1 MTPNTSSRRA
11 IARLLAPIVIAVAL
25 LTGLVTGAAG
35 ASGGGGGTKPT
46 IVLVH
51 GAFADASGWDA
62 VTERLQDRGYTVLAT
77 ANPLRG
83 LASDAA
89 YLGSI
94 LDTID
99 GPIVLVGH
107 SYGGMVITNAATS
120 RPNVKALVY
129 VAAFAPD
136 QGDTVQGLV
145 AMNPGSLLGPAT
157 LVFRPHPGGVDGYVN
172 PTDFRTIFAGDI
184 DRDTAAV
191 MAASQRPGDASTLTD
206 QSGPPAWADH
216 PSWYLVAANDKLIPP
231 ATQRFMAQRAGATT
245 VEVRVVA
252 RRHDL
257 PAASHHQPDPPG
269 RTRDHVS
276 LAPGPPRAV
285 VHTPATTRCS
295 GFDPGTAR
303 TTMTPTP
310 QATIRGGPT
319 NEL

>member
-25 LTGLVTGAAG
+25 LTGLVTGPAG

-136 QGDTVQGLV
+136 QGDTVEGLV

-206 QSGPPAWADH
+206 RRDPQHGRHTLVVPRRRQRQADPTRHAAIHGPASRRH
-216 PSWYLVAANDKLIPP
+216 H
-231 ATQRFMAQRAGATT
+231 RRGARLT
-245 VEVRVVA
+245 

-269 RTRDHVS
+269 RARDHVS
-276 LAPGPPRAV
+276 GGTASDDAV
-285 VHTPATTRCS
+285 LRIRSGHRSTHHDTHAT
-295 GFDPGTAR
+295 GDDPGR
-303 TTMTPTP
+303 PD
-310 QATIRGGPT
+310 Q
-319 NEL
+319 